1 MLMNQHFVAAETG
14 AVEYEEWQSNRV
26 LIAAHR
32 TAEPRTFELPMS
44 IWYAM
49 FASYAVFFGALFA
62 VTGSDASALFAIVIS
77 VGYTV
82 MYFGTAAVMN
92 GVSPQTPVVDAYGD
106 IDTFTGPMSFGAAA
120 VQILTVP
127 ILVAFF
133 GCGTAIIYAV
143 VMP

>member
-1 MLMNQHFVAAETG
+1 MLMSQNMFSVETG
-14 AVEYEEWQSNRV
+14 AVEHDQSLGDRV
-26 LIAAHR
+26 LTAAHR

-49 FASYAVFFGALFA
+49 FISYAFFFGALFA
-62 VTGSDASALFAIVIS
+62 VTGSDTAALFAIVIS

-92 GVSPQTPVVDAYGD
+92 SVRPKVPVTDVRRD
-106 IDTFTGPMSFGAAA
+106 IDTFTGPMSFVAAYA
-120 VQILTVP
+120 QILTVP

-133 GCGTAIIYAV
+133 GCVTAIIYAV
-143 VMP
+143 VTP

>member
-1 MLMNQHFVAAETG
+1 MLMNQHFIAAEAG
-14 AVEYEEWQSNRV
+14 AVEYDQILRDRV

-49 FASYAVFFGALFA
+49 FVSYAVFFGSLLV
-62 VTGSDASALFAIVIS
+62 VTGTDASALFMIVIS
-77 VGYTV
+77 IGYNV

-92 GVSPQTPVVDAYGD
+92 SVSPQIPVADVYGD

-120 VQILTVP
+120 AQILTVP

-133 GCGTAIIYAV
+133 GCVTAIIYAV
-143 VMP
+143 VTP